1 MSNQIKYCSECGKEI
16 SSKAVVCPYCG
27 VQIRPLAINSGKN
40 RYVAAILAFL
50 LGGIGIQW
58 FYLGRTMYGILSVL
72 FCWTGVPAVI
82 SFIHFIIL
90 LIAGDS
96 SFNEK
101 YNQV

>member
-27 VQIRPLAINSGKN
+27 VQIKPLTYNSGKN
-40 RYVAAILAFL
+40 KYIAAILAFL
-50 LGGIGIQW
+50 LGTIGIQW
-58 FYLGRTMYGILSVL
+58 FYLGRTLYGVLSIL

-82 SFIHFIIL
+82 SLIHFVIL
-90 LIAGDS
+90 LISSEA

-101 YNQV
+101 YNKL

>member
-27 VQIRPLAINSGKN
+27 VQIKPLTYNSGKN
-40 RYVAAILAFL
+40 KYIAAILVFL
-50 LGGIGIQW
+50 LGTIGIQW
-58 FYLGRTMYGILSVL
+58 FYLGRTMYGILSIL

-90 LIAGDS
+90 LIS
-96 SFNEK
+96 SEESFNEK
-101 YNQV
+101 YNKL